1 MQGFSFF
8 EVATNYEKEILSN
21 LKKFM
26 WNNYKCS
33 VELSKAVGD
42 SSKSR
47 DRDKPRKSFRRGG
60 KRTKPRNSF
69 RRKRR

>member
-26 WNNYKCS
+26 WNNYKCG

-42 SSKSR
+42 TSKSR
-47 DRDKPRKSFRRGG
+47 DRDKPRKSFRR
-60 KRTKPRNSF
+60 
-69 RRKRR
+69 